1 MTRLTW
7 KEVQFEWSK
16 ECEAS
21 FQGLKTMLTSTPML
35 ALLKG
40 QEGIVVYSDAPIKG
54 LGCIL
59 MQHGRVIAYAS
70 KQLKPHEVNYH
81 VHDLELATVVFA
93 LRIWLHY
100 LYRALVQIFTD
111 HKSLKYFMSQ
121 KELNMLQRRWMEL
134 IKYYNCVIDY
144 HSGGINIV
152 VDALSQK
159 NKAFVGGLLVNGD
172 KELLKLVNSMCI
184 WVWIRGDAYWQ
195 S

>member
-81 VHDLELATVVFA
+81 VHDLELAAVVFA

-100 LYRALVQIFTD
+100 LHRAQVQIFTD

-144 HSGGINIV
+144 HSGGINVV

>member
-1 MTRLTW
+1 MTRLTR

-16 ECEAS
+16 KCEAS

-81 VHDLELATVVFA
+81 VHDLELAAVVFA
-93 LRIWLHY
+93 LRI
-100 LYRALVQIFTD
+100 
-111 HKSLKYFMSQ
+111 
-121 KELNMLQRRWMEL
+121 
-134 IKYYNCVIDY
+134 
-144 HSGGINIV
+144 
-152 VDALSQK
+152 
-159 NKAFVGGLLVNGD
+159 
-172 KELLKLVNSMCI
+172 
-184 WVWIRGDAYWQ
+184 
-195 S
+195 

>member
-81 VHDLELATVVFA
+81 VHDLELAAVVFA

-144 HSGGINIV
+144 HSGGINVV